1 VTNQKSQILSA
12 RIPLHAAKNFWVVS
26 VTFWGV
32 LALAGYKWSSE
43 TQATKS
49 LKSDGEIMV
58 KEGM

>member
-1 VTNQKSQILSA
+1 
-12 RIPLHAAKNFWVVS
+12 